1 MAKPGPKSKPKIEL
15 SLFTDSGYCPVN
27 SYLDNKTDS
36 FYFRDLRTA
45 VDYDKVKEIDSC
57 EDFTDENIT
66 ATERWKRY
74 NGSKKFDLD
83 YCKTARGRYNFKL
96 MNDLYTVLWVIDEIV
111 DSAETIVSPKK
122 ALLRCNL
129 DNVNNESKETFLHN
143 IATIGNFIPVPA
155 SNQFLLKGLEE
166 RFDKELKLIKAH
178 FCILDNTDSHDYF
191 VPESIYKWLEL
202 YKGNNANERWIKF
215 VNCNYL
221 NGSFVDGKYNVID
234 FDGTLDQLSNM
245 IYSRSRVMIEEYR
258 KRI

>member
-1 MAKPGPKSKPKIEL
+1 MTKPGPKAKTKVEL
-15 SLFTDSGYCPVN
+15 SCFTDKEYCPVN
-27 SYLDNKTDS
+27 IYANKQGELYS
-36 FYFRDLRTA
+36 FRDLRTT
-45 VDYDKVKEIDSC
+45 VDYDKLEKLEKC
-57 EDFTDENIT
+57 EDFTKENISVLT
-66 ATERWKRY
+66 RWSRY
-74 NGSKKFDLD
+74 KKSKIFDMD
-83 YCKTARGRYNFKL
+83 YCKTSRKRYDFKV
-96 MNDLYTVLWVIDEIV
+96 MKDLYTVLWTIDDIV

-122 ALLRCNL
+122 ALYRSKF
-129 DNVNNESKETFLHN
+129 DNKSKEEFLHN
-143 IATIGNFIPVPA
+143 IATIGNFMPVPA
-155 SNQFLLKGLEE
+155 SNQLLLKGLEE